1 MQTLVQIQC
10 HDVTAVIDT
19 ATGPKIVEPL
29 GPRIPIQTVPTIL
42 TLPEDKVENT
52 PNESDDVHS
61 VEDIVKVQFE
71 FEYEQFTKLGVKGS
85 LKRNI
90 EFWRAIGTPRE
101 ILTLIKS
108 GYQIPFTQMPP
119 SVILQNNR
127 SALMHLDFV
136 EQAILELLQSDR
148 VIEICEHA
156 FVVNPLS
163 VSVQAT
169 GKKRLILDLR
179 HVNQYIVKAKLKY
192 EDWKVG
198 LKHFQK
204 SLFMIS
210 FDLKSGYHHI
220 EIHKN
225 FQKFLGFS
233 WKCSKTNKVLYFY
246 RFALSGNLM
255 PGSAHVCMI

>member
-1 MQTLVQIQC
+1 MQIQC

-29 GPRIPIQTVPTIL
+29 GPRIPIQTAADSLIQTVPTIL

-52 PNESDDVHS
+52 PNESDAVHS
-61 VEDIVKVQFE
+61 IEDIVKVQFE

-101 ILTLIKS
+101 ILTLIDS
-108 GYQIPFTQMPP
+108 GYQIPFTQTPP

-127 SALMHLDFV
+127 SALMHSDFV

-148 VIEICEHA
+148 VIEISEPA
-156 FVVNPLS
+156 FLVNPLS

-179 HVNQYIVKAKLKY
+179 HVNQYIVKAKIKY

-198 LKHFQK
+198 LKYFQK
-204 SLFMIS
+204 GSFMIS
-210 FDLKSGYHHI
+210 FDLKSGY
-220 EIHKN
+220 
-225 FQKFLGFS
+225 QKRIMIIT
-233 WKCSKTNKVLYFY
+233 WK
-246 RFALSGNLM
+246 FA
-255 PGSAHVCMI
+255 